1 MRPTAI
7 PSAALLLLAAC
18 GPEAAPASG
27 GARLYQV
34 QGCATCH
41 GSAGEGA
48 LTGPPLA
55 GSSARWKREDLA
67 AFLADPES
75 FVARDPRLAQQKKKF
90 MMPMQA
96 FAHLSKEERLELA
109 DHVLSLR

>member
-7 PSAALLLLAAC
+7 PCAALLLLAAC
-18 GPEAAPASG
+18 GPDAAPASP
-27 GARLYQV
+27 GAKLYQV

-48 LTGPPLA
+48 LTGPPIA
-55 GSSARWKREDLA
+55 GSSSRWKRDDLA
-67 AFLADPES
+67 AFLAEPES
-75 FVARDPRLAQQKKKF
+75 FVARDPRLAQQKKKY

-96 FAHLSKEERLELA
+96 FTHLSMEERLQLA